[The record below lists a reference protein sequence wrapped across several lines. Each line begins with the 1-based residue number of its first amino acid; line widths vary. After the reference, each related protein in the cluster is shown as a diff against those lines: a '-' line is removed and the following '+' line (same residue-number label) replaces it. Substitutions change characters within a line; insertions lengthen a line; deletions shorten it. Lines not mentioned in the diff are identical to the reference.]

1 MNGLRRLLGT
11 FVMIAGV
18 IGLIL
23 SLAGLSGTIITKPIL
38 ANTMNLT
45 VETLVNSLE
54 TSQRTLDIT
63 SDALG
68 ATINSIDA
76 LSDMLDATALTVED
90 TQPVIKKLN
99 IVLAKELPETI
110 KTATVSLTAAEGAAG
125 SLESAIKSFEVLQII
140 LGSSPFLRAIMP
152 PIGEPYNPE
161 KSLADSLGDLSKS
174 MQDMPD
180 TFIEM
185 SADLEKADDNLVL
198 VKDSMTLMSDNVSLI
213 SDSLT
218 QYKDVVSQSKTS
230 TDNLNSILTGFQSN
244 LEKYLNIT
252 ALVLIVFFLWL
263 LAMQV
268 VIFSQGWELY
278 QGTTDGMAANQ
289 SHFVKTKMSTS
300 ESTATENKNEL
311 ATDDSSVVK
320 IDRSENEIVSVE
332 NKN

>member
-1 MNGLRRLLGT
+1 
-11 FVMIAGV
+11 
-18 IGLIL
+18 
-23 SLAGLSGTIITKPIL
+23 
-38 ANTMNLT
+38 
-45 VETLVNSLE
+45 
-54 TSQRTLDIT
+54 
-63 SDALG
+63 
-68 ATINSIDA
+68 
-76 LSDMLDATALTVED
+76 
-90 TQPVIKKLN
+90 
-99 IVLAKELPETI
+99 
-110 KTATVSLTAAEGAAG
+110 
-125 SLESAIKSFEVLQII
+125 
-140 LGSSPFLRAIMP
+140 
-152 PIGEPYNPE
+152 
-161 KSLADSLGDLSKS
+161 
-174 MQDMPD
+174 
-180 TFIEM
+180 
-185 SADLEKADDNLVL
+185 
-198 VKDSMTLMSDNVSLI
+198 LMSDNVSLI

-252 ALVLIVFFLWL
+252 ALVLILFFLWL